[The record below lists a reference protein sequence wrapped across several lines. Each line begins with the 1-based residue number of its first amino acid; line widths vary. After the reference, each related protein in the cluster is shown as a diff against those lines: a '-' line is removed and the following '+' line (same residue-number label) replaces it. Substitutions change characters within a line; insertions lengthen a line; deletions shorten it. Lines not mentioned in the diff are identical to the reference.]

1 MTSTT
6 EETEEGC
13 ALSEE
18 RQQHIVIK
26 KGELENKRVL
36 IIGDVHGCLDELVAL
51 LAKCNYD
58 ADVDQV
64 VLVGDLVNK
73 GPKSAEVVRYVREIP
88 NVLCV
93 LGNHDVA
100 LLKWLSKPEP
110 LRPASYAYASQL
122 TSEDV
127 AWLQHLPWTITL
139 EDFNAIVVHAG
150 VVPQKP
156 LAEQSLNDLTKM
168 RNVKSSRDSSKAEVL
183 EATESVNNG
192 GVAWSSVWAGPEHV
206 YFGHDAVRGLQ
217 QFPFC
222 TGLDTGCCYGRS
234 LTAITLPGQ
243 ELFQVEALEVY
254 QIPGSSSSKKSSC
267 IIS

>member
-64 VLVGDLVNK
+64 VLVGDL
-73 GPKSAEVVRYVREIP
+73 
-88 NVLCV
+88 
-93 LGNHDVA
+93 D
-100 LLKWLSKPEP
+100 
-110 LRPASYAYASQL
+110 
-122 TSEDV
+122 SEDV